1 MQGFLNRVRSTIDM
15 SELRNIMLKR
25 VVTNL
30 NAYKRNMFIRVL
42 LTTIVLIVH
51 IIIDKWPLLLWIN
64 TAITF
69 RFPLPHILEHFVQ
82 FAIKCSAAKFSI
94 LFDHFGNRI
103 EFFQALARPPAST
116 FTFCDL
122 VRLASNSG
130 KRVSGHLDRSEYILC

>member
-51 IIIDKWPLLLWIN
+51 VIID
-64 TAITF
+64 
-69 RFPLPHILEHFVQ
+69 
-82 FAIKCSAAKFSI
+82 
-94 LFDHFGNRI
+94 
-103 EFFQALARPPAST
+103 
-116 FTFCDL
+116 
-122 VRLASNSG
+122 
-130 KRVSGHLDRSEYILC
+130 